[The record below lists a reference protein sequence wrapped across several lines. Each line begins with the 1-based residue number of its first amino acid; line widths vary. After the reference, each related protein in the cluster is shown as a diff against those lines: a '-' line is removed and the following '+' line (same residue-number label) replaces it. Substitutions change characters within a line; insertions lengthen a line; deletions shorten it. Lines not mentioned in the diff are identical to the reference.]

1 MTLKFRSIS
10 AAAILAAFLMTAA
23 GCGNPSN
30 PTATTSVDNS
40 TPPSS
45 SGATAT
51 TATTATTASN
61 AAPSA
66 MPTECQAY
74 LNAVQVCLDHVSAQ
88 NPAAV
93 TQVRET
99 LDVNGAAIER
109 LSHLGSP
116 LEYCVSATNAWESR
130 RGDFGC

>member
-30 PTATTSVDNS
+30 PTATTSVDNG

-45 SGATAT
+45 SGATS
-51 TATTATTASN
+51 TTASN

-116 LEYCVSATNAWESR
+116 LEYCVSANNAWESR